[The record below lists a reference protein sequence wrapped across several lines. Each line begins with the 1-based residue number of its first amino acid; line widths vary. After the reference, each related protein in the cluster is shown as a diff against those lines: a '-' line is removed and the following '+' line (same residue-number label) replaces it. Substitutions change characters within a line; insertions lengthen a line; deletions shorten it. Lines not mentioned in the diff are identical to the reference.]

1 MTAVSHSYLLG
12 KDQTFSF
19 GSAIV
24 NKDVKSVTVTSET
37 SAEGE
42 VTTRGSGDMQEF
54 VPIRKNT
61 TIEVVVLNHSCAH
74 HRHETVSI
82 TGQLGSSYAGT
93 YYVNNISEPQE
104 IDGVV
109 ETTISLRKYAASAG
123 TGA

>member
-1 MTAVSHSYLLG
+1 MTAVAHSYLLG

-19 GSAIV
+19 GTAIV
-24 NKDVKSVTVTSET
+24 NKDVKSVTITSET

-54 VPIRKNT
+54 APIRKNT
-61 TIEVVVLNHSCAH
+61 TIEVVVLH
-74 HRHETVSI
+74 HTCTHHQNDTVTI
-82 TGQLGSSYAGT
+82 TGGGSSYGGT

-109 ETTISLRKYAASAG
+109 ETTISLRRYAASA
-123 TGA
+123 A